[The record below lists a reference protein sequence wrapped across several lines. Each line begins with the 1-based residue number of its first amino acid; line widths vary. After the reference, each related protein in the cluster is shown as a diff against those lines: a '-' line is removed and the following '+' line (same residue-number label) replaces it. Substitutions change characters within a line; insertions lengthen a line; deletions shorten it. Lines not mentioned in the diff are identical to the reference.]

1 MAFIAFYMRLISGQ
15 HGLAVMEDCGLKSD
29 EVQHKLFTT
38 YLYGSYTVQFSY
50 AGEASVGYGIVY
62 NLTILY
68 T

>member
-1 MAFIAFYMRLISGQ
+1 
-15 HGLAVMEDCGLKSD
+15 MEDCGLKSD

>member
-1 MAFIAFYMRLISGQ
+1 ME
-15 HGLAVMEDCGLKSD
+15 EDCGLKSD
-29 EVQHKLFTT
+29 EKQQHKLFTT

-50 AGEASVGYGIVY
+50 AGEASVGYVTVY